1 MNISLE
7 MDKRSLL
14 EQKQHQESQLVELL
28 NYLNAHSPF
37 YQQKFKNENIQLSKI
52 CLLEDLQLLSTT
64 TKEDLQLHQEKF
76 LCVPKEQVSEYAS
89 TSGTLGSPVS
99 IALTANDLNRLALN
113 EKLSFQLMGVTEKDI
128 VQLMLT
134 LDRQFMAGVAYYFGA
149 KEIGAAVV
157 RTGPGL
163 PSMQVETALRLGT
176 TSAVAVPSF
185 LLKLIEYA
193 KTIKFDLNQL
203 PITKVLCIG
212 ESVRETDFSLS
223 TLGKHIL
230 DQWPIK
236 LFSTYASTE
245 MQTAFTECEYGVG
258 GHHQPDL
265 IILEILDE
273 DGNQLPDGQFGEVTI
288 TTLGVEAMP
297 LLRYRTGDICCVYSE
312 PCACGRTT
320 KRLSPVKG
328 RKQQMIKYKGT
339 TLYPPAIFDMLNH
352 FTEIKEYVIEVYT
365 GELGT
370 DELILHICTHLP
382 LDDIEK
388 RLKPFLQSRLRVVP
402 EINYCS
408 TAEIHEMQFAQ
419 ASRKPIR
426 FKDQRVSNE

>member
-1 MNISLE
+1 MNKLIDIERISL
-7 MDKRSLL
+7 K
-14 EQKQHQESQLVELL
+14 EQKLFQEARLTELL
-28 NYLNAHSPF
+28 DYLNKYSPF
-37 YQQKFKNENIQLSKI
+37 YQQKFKDENIELSKI
-52 CLLEDLQLLSTT
+52 LLLEDLPFLSTT
-64 TKEDLQLHQEKF
+64 TKVDLQLHQDKF
-76 LCVPKEQVSEYAS
+76 LCVPQKMVREYAS

-113 EKLSFQLMGVTEKDI
+113 EKLSFQLMGINEEDI

-134 LDRQFMAGVAYYFGA
+134 LDRQFMAGVAYYLGA

-163 PSMQVETALRLGT
+163 PSMQIETAQRLGV

-185 LLKLIEYA
+185 LLKIIEYA
-193 KTIKFDLNQL
+193 ASIQFDLQQL
-203 PITKVLCIG
+203 SISKILCIG
-212 ESVRETDFSLS
+212 ESIRETDNSLS

-230 DQWPIK
+230 QQWPVK

-245 MQTAFTECEYGVG
+245 MQTAFTECEHGLG
-258 GHHQPDL
+258 GHHQPEL
-265 IILEILDE
+265 IIVEILDD
-273 DGNQLPDGQFGEVTI
+273 DGNQVADGQFGEVTI
-288 TTLGVEAMP
+288 TTLVVEAMP

-352 FTEIKEYVIEVYT
+352 FTEIKEYVIEVFT

-370 DELILHICTHLP
+370 DELILHICTYLP
-382 LDDIEK
+382 VDDIEK

-408 TAEIHEMQFAQ
+408 TSEIQAMQFAQ
-419 ASRKPIR
+419 DSRKPIR
-426 FKDQRVSNE
+426 FKDKRLLNE